1 MFKLHYM
8 ETKWLARWVVSMGDA
23 LIDTNARQE
32 IDDRVKALIAA
43 HPYWF
48 SVWFS
53 GHLADVVCS
62 LDPEDPWRGLKNDGE
77 VAVYA
82 NGKRFGTSDDSADL
96 ARPATTDLRSDI
108 GLAALAPGLGDDAA
122 LLIAIAANGR
132 DPVLAWCERNIVN
145 ASILS
150 EEEANE
156 FFTVTTSALRWAM
169 HRRRLY
175 LGPEDPFIH
184 RNGISWI
191 GRASRVVSGSPW
203 DESRA
208 ARQLAESSVPE
219 GTYAQLV

>member
-1 MFKLHYM
+1 M
-8 ETKWLARWVVSMGDA
+8 ARWIVSMRDA
-23 LIDTNARQE
+23 LIDTNAREE
-32 IDDRVKALIAA
+32 IDDRVKALIAV

-62 LDPEDPWRGLKNDGE
+62 LDPEDPWRGLKIVDQ

-82 NGKRFGTSDDSADL
+82 NGKHFGSSDDSTDL
-96 ARPATTDLRSDI
+96 AGTVVTDLRSDI
-108 GLAALAPGLGDDAA
+108 GLAALAPGLGDNAA

-132 DPVLAWCERNIVN
+132 DPVLTWCERNIVN
-145 ASILS
+145 APVLS
-150 EEEANE
+150 EEDADV
-156 FFTVTTSALRWAM
+156 FFGITTSALRWAM

-175 LGPEDPFIH
+175 LGPEDPFTH
-184 RNGISWI
+184 GNGISWI